1 MVDNGDGQ
9 TYDLAVIGAGIYGA
23 ALAYEASQRGM
34 LVLVLEKDD
43 VGAAASANSLKVI
56 HGGLRYLQSLD
67 VARTTYSAAERRV
80 LMRLAPN
87 LVRPMHCLVPLSRTV
102 VKNELSVGLVAFF
115 YNWLTRRR
123 NEDMPAG
130 SRIPDAGV
138 VSLQTYQQNAV
149 FPLREAGQFALDWHD
164 AQAVDTERLLTLFL
178 KDAQRAGASIRNY
191 HSLTDLQRVEGVW
204 ELTALSRREQ
214 IEKRFL
220 ASAVVDCSGAWSA
233 AERILMPERP
243 RDRETPYVKAV
254 NLITRKRLGEAAFG
268 FNSRHGD
275 QGRLLFTTPCGAH
288 TLIGTWY
295 YDENLPDAMDFSFE
309 EAETCVA
316 EINAAFDRPVLS
328 VDEIT
333 HVHVGYLPAD
343 RRSAGQ
349 QSDPEAWLM
358 RHNQTLSWSE
368 HPDLWVIK
376 GTKYTTA
383 RYEAE
388 QFLLKH
394 PALKASGKA
403 RALGD
408 PGFVPEA
415 GAEPGRGGG
424 ATPVMEGE
432 GSAVD
437 ELKRCLPAA
446 VYDAMAAR
454 YGRCFGDLASFI
466 VQECPNE
473 GVPPLGGLPLS
484 DSPSSRATLRGDP
497 PATMLSGSEP
507 SGGDT
512 PATMPSG
519 SEPSGGDPPATMPSG
534 SDPSRGSASGAPS
547 VNGAPSEGRSTDLLA
562 GTSTHVVAEVLY
574 AVRREWAWHLDDIL
588 VRRLGLGSLEKPSDE
603 TVAHCL
609 AILCRFEGWNMQRCE
624 AEVRRL
630 QAVYQ
635 PWLSSQRS
643 PAASQ

>member
-1 MVDNGDGQ
+1 MADIGDGQ

-23 ALAYEASQRGM
+23 ALAYEASRRGM

-67 VARTTYSAAERRV
+67 IARTTYSAAERRV

-102 VKNELSVGLVAFF
+102 VKNELSVGLVALF

-130 SRIPDAGV
+130 SHIPDAGV

-178 KDAQRAGASIRNY
+178 KDAQRAGAGICNY
-191 HSLTDLQRVEGVW
+191 HVLTDLQRVDGVW

-220 ASAVVDCSGAWSA
+220 ARAVVDCSGAWSA

-243 RDRETPYVKAV
+243 RDRETYYVKAV

-275 QGRLLFTTPCGAH
+275 QGRLLFTTPCGGH

-295 YDENLPDAMDFSFE
+295 YDENLPDAMDFSFQ

-316 EINAAFDRPVLS
+316 EINAAFGRPVLS
-328 VDEIT
+328 VDDIT

-343 RRSAGQ
+343 RRGDGRE
-349 QSDPEAWLM
+349 SDPEAWLM
-358 RHNQTLSWSE
+358 RHNQTLSWPE

-394 PALKASGKA
+394 PGLNSSAKGGSVGGAGSLAETGT
-403 RALGD
+403 G
-408 PGFVPEA
+408 PGH
-415 GAEPGRGGG
+415 GGG
-424 ATPVMEGE
+424 SRPSIK
-432 GSAVD
+432 GSASAV
-437 ELKRCLPAA
+437 EALRRSLPAA
-446 VYDAMAAR
+446 LYDSLATR
-454 YGRCFGDLASFI
+454 YGRCFSDLAYFI
-466 VQECPNE
+466 EQECP
-473 GVPPLGGLPLS
+473 GDSDPL
-484 DSPSSRATLRGDP
+484 
-497 PATMLSGSEP
+497 
-507 SGGDT
+507 
-512 PATMPSG
+512 
-519 SEPSGGDPPATMPSG
+519 G
-534 SDPSRGSASGAPS
+534 SDPSGGSSSGAAPS
-547 VNGAPSEGRSTDLLA
+547 VNGSPSTGRSTDLLA
-562 GTSTHVVAEVLY
+562 GTSSHVVAEVLY

-609 AILCRFEGWNMQRCE
+609 AVLCRFEGWNMQRCE
-624 AEVRRL
+624 AELRRL
-630 QAVYQ
+630 HAVYQ
-635 PWLSSQRS
+635 PWLKARQGVVAG
-643 PAASQ
+643 P